1 MIEIKRNV
9 ADDIRKVA
17 DQMQKDAY
25 KMAYKMKEDA
35 NAMRGKSDALY
46 DDAIMLDL
54 AADANHRYQ
63 VMVDNGINENLAV
76 ALAVHLT
83 KR

>member
-9 ADDIRKVA
+9 ADDIHEVA
-17 DQMQKDAY
+17 NQMIRDSWGLGKQADTLR
-25 KMAYKMKEDA
+25 EEA
-35 NAMRGKSDALY
+35 NL
-46 DDAIMLDL
+46 LDL
-54 AADANHRYQ
+54 AADAQHRYQ

>member
-9 ADDIRKVA
+9 ADDIHEVA

-25 KMAYKMKEDA
+25 KMKGESA
-35 NAMRGKSDALY
+35 ALY
-46 DDAIMLDL
+46 DDAIMLDI
-54 AADANHRYQ
+54 AANAQHRYQ

>member
-9 ADDIRKVA
+9 ADDIHEVA
-17 DQMQKDAY
+17 NQMNKDSY
-25 KMAYKMKEDA
+25 KLMEDV
-35 NAMRGKSDALY
+35 DALRA
-46 DDAIMLDL
+46 DAATLDI
-54 AADANHRYQ
+54 AADAQHRYQ
-63 VMVDNGINENLAV
+63 VMVDNGINEDLAI